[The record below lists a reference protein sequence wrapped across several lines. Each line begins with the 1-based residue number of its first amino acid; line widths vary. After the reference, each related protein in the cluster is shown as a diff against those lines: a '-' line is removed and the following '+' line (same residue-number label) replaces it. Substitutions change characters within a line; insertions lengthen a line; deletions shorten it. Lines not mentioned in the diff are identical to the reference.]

1 MAYTACYLSINYYC
15 DFSSLLGVTEFFLTV
30 VNSAVVRSG
39 STNQCFPTSLMDP
52 DLKNHDVL
60 SHTWV
65 NHETVSGLGPS
76 QSKVL
81 PS

>member
-1 MAYTACYLSINYYC
+1 MLFKHYYC
-15 DFSSLLGVTEFFLTV
+15 DFSSLLGITEFILIM
-30 VNSAVVRSG
+30 VNSAVVHSG
-39 STNQCFPTSLMDP
+39 SINQCFPTSLMDP
-52 DLKNHDVL
+52 DLKNHDLL
-60 SHTWV
+60 SHTWE